1 MCPLVCP
8 WIERR
13 MDANRQAVLAA
24 ISESSRDMDQRFE
37 SVVDYTRVL
46 ERVAKIEECQSS
58 SQQ

>member
-1 MCPLVCP
+1 
-8 WIERR
+8 